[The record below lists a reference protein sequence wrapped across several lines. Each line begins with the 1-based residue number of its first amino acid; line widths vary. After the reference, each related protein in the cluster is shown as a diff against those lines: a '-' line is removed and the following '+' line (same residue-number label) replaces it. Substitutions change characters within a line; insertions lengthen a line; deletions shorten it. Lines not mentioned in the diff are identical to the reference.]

1 MKNLMEKIKERIQL
15 IFYLVLITRKT
26 QNRLV
31 VRWNTVETVYTL
43 EPHTGRYKMKL
54 ILLYDETKWYVSCTI

>member
-1 MKNLMEKIKERIQL
+1 MKIEWKKIKERIKL

-43 EPHTGRYKMKL
+43 EPHTRRYKL
-54 ILLYDETKWYVSCTI
+54 ELG